1 MSEGS
6 NRNVNLNHLK
16 VLIVD
21 RKVLDGRE
29 EKEQLVEFFREKRDA
44 AWNSYVLLCDG
55 EMGNIF
61 SGDLQLNTCLGIY
74 LEDLVEG
81 WTNLKS
87 GTLIKVGDLM
97 SQYYN
102 GDEILLIPVVTLEEN
117 RPVVK
122 QFAVVENLEWTSELS
137 MEEVFDNYTEL
148 KILTDQKN
156 AD

>member
-1 MSEGS
+1 MPDFVRVRQTRLENNAFPLALGVETDGEQQFHMYTAYPNLQSKDALDNALSSDLYWDGTMDDLLEGTTLMSEGS

-61 SGDLQLNTCLGIY
+61 S
-74 LEDLVEG
+74 
-81 WTNLKS
+81 
-87 GTLIKVGDLM
+87 
-97 SQYYN
+97 
-102 GDEILLIPVVTLEEN
+102 
-117 RPVVK
+117 R
-122 QFAVVENLEWTSELS
+122 
-137 MEEVFDNYTEL
+137 
-148 KILTDQKN
+148 
-156 AD
+156 